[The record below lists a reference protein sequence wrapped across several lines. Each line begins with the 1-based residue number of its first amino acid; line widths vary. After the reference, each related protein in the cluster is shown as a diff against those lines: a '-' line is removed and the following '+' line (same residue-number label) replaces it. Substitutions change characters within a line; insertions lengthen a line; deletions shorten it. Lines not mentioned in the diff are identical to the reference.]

1 MNSHY
6 KESKTDYNIGIFYLV
21 ASPNSLN
28 LFGLPQI
35 KALRVSGFKVHAIC
49 GLGTIDPRLR
59 IECESISIVKYLNR
73 GFSLIN
79 DVISILLITR
89 LALKTKPKIFIYSTP
104 KAAMIGSVVSRLLN
118 VEIRIY
124 QIWGSRWQNLK
135 GIKGFLV
142 KNADKLTIKLST
154 HVTAVSKSVAQF
166 YNQSLSAMQ
175 LTVLSKGSTV
185 GIDTQ
190 IFKITLR
197 GNNKS
202 LVTKLGYAG
211 RVSNDKGISD
221 LFDLF
226 ARLSAHIPDIH
237 LQIIGDLDLEDKI
250 PEKLIIDLK
259 SNPRIEWIN
268 SLSQVDLAEQMRNWD
283 LQIFLS
289 KREGL
294 GNVILEAGACGV
306 PTYCWDIIGTKDA
319 IPDFAQD
326 FLIPYGDME
335 LLERSVRNYLCSPL
349 EQSKKLKL
357 AEWYL
362 DNFEQKKVLSEF
374 VGFINA
380 NLKAYYDSK

>member
-1 MNSHY
+1 MVNYY
-6 KESKTDYNIGIFYLV
+6 KKSKADYNIDIFYLV
-21 ASPNSLN
+21 SSPNSLN

-35 KALRVSGFKVHAIC
+35 KALRVGGFKVHAIC
-49 GLGTIDPRLR
+49 GSGTIDPRLR
-59 IECESISIVKYLNR
+59 IECDSISIIKYLNR

-79 DVISILLITR
+79 DLISIILITR
-89 LALKTKPKIFIYSTP
+89 LALKIKPKIFIYSTP
-104 KAAMIGSVVSRLLN
+104 KAALIGSVVSRLLN

-142 KNADKLTIKLST
+142 KNADELSIKIST
-154 HVTAVSKSVAQF
+154 HVTAVSKSLAQF
-166 YNQSLSAMQ
+166 YNKGLPATQF
-175 LTVLSKGSTV
+175 TVLGNGSTI
-185 GIDTQ
+185 GIDEQ
-190 IFKITLR
+190 VFKIAS
-197 GNNKS
+197 GSNNKMM
-202 LVTKLGYAG
+202 VTKLGYAG
-211 RVSNDKGISD
+211 RVSNDKGI
-221 LFDLF
+221 FDLF
-226 ARLSAHIPDIH
+226 ELFTRLSIQKSD
-237 LQIIGDLDLEDKI
+237 LYLEIIGDLDLEDKI
-250 PEKLIIDLK
+250 PEKLIMDLK

-268 SLSQVDLAEQMRNWD
+268 TLSQVDLAERMRNWD

-294 GNVILEAGACGV
+294 GNVIVEAGACGV

-349 EQSKKLKL
+349 EQSEKLKL